1 MITRYGRRTNARR
14 FGRAGGFTL
23 VEIMMVVGLIAI
35 MFTVAIPA
43 FTRDY
48 NRRPMKVAT
57 EQLIELLNTVRREA
71 IMNGVTAEL
80 RVDPQNYT
88 FDVVSNG
95 ALTKS
100 PGMRGRLT
108 AGLFHVKLPEAIGI
122 ELLAVNFELLKDA
135 DSAVA
140 RFFSNGTCEEFTVVI
155 RSLEGEYRKISV
167 DPITSRADYEV
178 IR

>member
-1 MITRYGRRTNARR
+1 MKMNEGRTDASVPIRGSGA
-14 FGRAGGFTL
+14 FTL
-23 VEIMMVVGLIAI
+23 IEIMMVIGLIAI

-71 IMNGVTAEL
+71 IINGMTAEL
-80 RVDPQNYT
+80 RVDPQAYT
-88 FDVVSNG
+88 FDVVSRG
-95 ALTKS
+95 ALTS
-100 PGMRGRLT
+100 TPGMQGRLT
-108 AGLFHVKLPEAIGI
+108 RGLYHLKLPDEIGI
-122 ELLAVNFELLKDA
+122 ELIAVNFELLKDA

-140 RFFSNGTCEEFTVVI
+140 RFYANGTCEEFTVVI
-155 RSLEGEYRKISV
+155 RSLQGEFRKISV
-167 DPITSRADYEV
+167 DPITSRTDYEV